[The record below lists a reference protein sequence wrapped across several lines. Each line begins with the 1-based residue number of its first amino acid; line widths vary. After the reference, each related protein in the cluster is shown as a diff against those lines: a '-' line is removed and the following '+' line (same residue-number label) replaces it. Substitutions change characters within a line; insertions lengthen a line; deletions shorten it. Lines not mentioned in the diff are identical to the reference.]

1 MLINENARLG
11 GALKLQR
18 WLDAFACDIAS
29 LSNDDDKIKI
39 ASKAEE
45 LLNLLNDAYC
55 GEDLFYA
62 NFDLTDKTS
71 DDLNLL
77 SLDATD
83 HQDFDAPELV
93 DSQQKSFHFQEDELN
108 DFAESISSRDSELV
122 DDFEGDRVIDDAV
135 DIALNQDVDSSHES
149 DAISDSESAS
159 ALLTGYL
166 ESDFSETDDNV
177 KGLYVG
183 VIEDSRENNIIE
195 EETDDENVS
204 VDSDE
209 SISDD
214 EAHESYDDVVEPEV
228 DENNYGSD
236 DFDDSNVFDDDVEIN
251 TEDSVESKRMEDM
264 TDDEESENQAL
275 SDDFDL
281 DNIPGLPTASDVSD
295 YIQD

>member
-71 DDLNLL
+71 DELNLL
-77 SLDATD
+77 SLDETD

-93 DSQQKSFHFQEDELN
+93 DSQQESFHFQEDELN
-108 DFAESISSRDSELV
+108 DFVESISSRDSELV
-122 DDFEGDRVIDDAV
+122 DDFEGDGVIDGAV

-159 ALLTGYL
+159 VLLTGYL

-177 KGLYVG
+177 KGLYTG
-183 VIEDSRENNIIE
+183 VIEDPQDINNDDEEMDDEINPE
-195 EETDDENVS
+195 EEDDES
-204 VDSDE
+204 
-209 SISDD
+209 
-214 EAHESYDDVVEPEV
+214 HDDVVESES

-236 DFDDSNVFDDDVEIN
+236 DFDDDNVFDNDDVEIN

>member
-71 DDLNLL
+71 DELNLL
-77 SLDATD
+77 SLDETD

-177 KGLYVG
+177 KGLYTG
-183 VIEDSRENNIIE
+183 VIEDTQDINNDDEINSE
-195 EETDDENVS
+195 EEDDES
-204 VDSDE
+204 
-209 SISDD
+209 
-214 EAHESYDDVVEPEV
+214 HDDVVESES

-236 DFDDSNVFDDDVEIN
+236 DFDDDNVFDNDDVEIN

>member
-71 DDLNLL
+71 DELNLL
-77 SLDATD
+77 SLDETD

-93 DSQQKSFHFQEDELN
+93 DSQQESFHFQEDELN

-122 DDFEGDRVIDDAV
+122 DAFEGDGVIDDAV

-149 DAISDSESAS
+149 EAISDSESAS

-177 KGLYVG
+177 KGLYTG
-183 VIEDSRENNIIE
+183 VIEDSQDINNDDEINSE
-195 EETDDENVS
+195 EEDDES
-204 VDSDE
+204 
-209 SISDD
+209 
-214 EAHESYDDVVEPEV
+214 HDDVVESES

-236 DFDDSNVFDDDVEIN
+236 DFDDDNVFDNDDVEIN

-281 DNIPGLPTASDVSD
+281 DNISGLPTASDVSD

>member
-1 MLINENARLG
+1 MKELIMLINENARLG

-62 NFDLTDKTS
+62 NFDLMDKTS
-71 DDLNLL
+71 DELNLL
-77 SLDATD
+77 SLDETD

-93 DSQQKSFHFQEDELN
+93 DSQQESFHFQEDELN
-108 DFAESISSRDSELV
+108 DFVESISSRDSELV
-122 DDFEGDRVIDDAV
+122 DDFEGDGVIDGAV

-159 ALLTGYL
+159 VLLTGYL

-177 KGLYVG
+177 KGLYTG
-183 VIEDSRENNIIE
+183 VIEDPQDINN
-195 EETDDENVS
+195 DDEMDDEINS
-204 VDSDE
+204 EKEDDE
-209 SISDD
+209 S
-214 EAHESYDDVVEPEV
+214 HDDVVESES
-228 DENNYGSD
+228 DGNNYGSD
-236 DFDDSNVFDDDVEIN
+236 DFDDDNVFDNDDVEIN

>member
-71 DDLNLL
+71 DELNLL
-77 SLDATD
+77 SLDETD

-93 DSQQKSFHFQEDELN
+93 DSQQESFHFQEDELN
-108 DFAESISSRDSELV
+108 DFVESISSRDSELV
-122 DDFEGDRVIDDAV
+122 DDFEGDDAV

-159 ALLTGYL
+159 VLLTGYL

-177 KGLYVG
+177 KGLYTG
-183 VIEDSRENNIIE
+183 VIEDPQDINNDDDEEMDDEINSE
-195 EETDDENVS
+195 EEDDES
-204 VDSDE
+204 
-209 SISDD
+209 
-214 EAHESYDDVVEPEV
+214 HDDVVESES

-236 DFDDSNVFDDDVEIN
+236 DFDDDNVFDNDDVEIN

>member
-1 MLINENARLG
+1 M
-11 GALKLQR
+11 
-18 WLDAFACDIAS
+18 
-29 LSNDDDKIKI
+29 
-39 ASKAEE
+39 
-45 LLNLLNDAYC
+45 
-55 GEDLFYA
+55 FYA

-71 DDLNLL
+71 DELNLL
-77 SLDATD
+77 SLDETD
-83 HQDFDAPELV
+83 HQDFDAPKLV
-93 DSQQKSFHFQEDELN
+93 DSQQESFHFQEDELN

-122 DDFEGDRVIDDAV
+122 NAFEGDGVIDDAV

-149 DAISDSESAS
+149 EAISDSESAS

-177 KGLYVG
+177 KGLYTG
-183 VIEDSRENNIIE
+183 VIEDSQDINNDDEINSE
-195 EETDDENVS
+195 EEDDES
-204 VDSDE
+204 
-209 SISDD
+209 
-214 EAHESYDDVVEPEV
+214 HDDVVESES

-236 DFDDSNVFDDDVEIN
+236 DFDDDNVFDNDDVEIN

-281 DNIPGLPTASDVSD
+281 DNIPGLPIASEVSD

>member
-1 MLINENARLG
+1 MKELIMLINENARLG

-71 DDLNLL
+71 DELNLL
-77 SLDATD
+77 SLDETD

-177 KGLYVG
+177 KGLYTG
-183 VIEDSRENNIIE
+183 VIEDTQDINNDDEINSE
-195 EETDDENVS
+195 EEDDES
-204 VDSDE
+204 
-209 SISDD
+209 
-214 EAHESYDDVVEPEV
+214 HDDVVESES

-236 DFDDSNVFDDDVEIN
+236 DFDDDNVFDNDDVEIN

>member
-71 DDLNLL
+71 DELNLL
-77 SLDATD
+77 SLDETD

-93 DSQQKSFHFQEDELN
+93 DSQQESFHFQEDELN
-108 DFAESISSRDSELV
+108 DFVESISSRDSELV
-122 DDFEGDRVIDDAV
+122 DDFEGDGVTDDAV

-166 ESDFSETDDNV
+166 ESNFSETDDNV
-177 KGLYVG
+177 KGLYTG
-183 VIEDSRENNIIE
+183 VIEDSQDINNDDEINSE
-195 EETDDENVS
+195 EEDDES
-204 VDSDE
+204 HD
-209 SISDD
+209 
-214 EAHESYDDVVEPEV
+214 DDVVESES

-236 DFDDSNVFDDDVEIN
+236 DFDDDNVFDNDDVEIN

>member
-71 DDLNLL
+71 DELNLL
-77 SLDATD
+77 SLDETD
-83 HQDFDAPELV
+83 HQDFDAPKLV
-93 DSQQKSFHFQEDELN
+93 DSQQESFHFQEDELN

-122 DDFEGDRVIDDAV
+122 NAFEGDGVIDDAV

-149 DAISDSESAS
+149 EAISDSESAS

-177 KGLYVG
+177 KGLYTG
-183 VIEDSRENNIIE
+183 VIEDSQDINNDDEINSE
-195 EETDDENVS
+195 EEDDES
-204 VDSDE
+204 
-209 SISDD
+209 
-214 EAHESYDDVVEPEV
+214 HDDVVESES

-236 DFDDSNVFDDDVEIN
+236 DFDDDNVFDNDDVEIN

-281 DNIPGLPTASDVSD
+281 DNIPGLPIASEVSD

>member
-1 MLINENARLG
+1 MKELIMLINENARLG

-71 DDLNLL
+71 DELNLL
-77 SLDATD
+77 SLDETD

-177 KGLYVG
+177 KGLYTG
-183 VIEDSRENNIIE
+183 VIEDTQDINNDDEINSE
-195 EETDDENVS
+195 EEDDES
-204 VDSDE
+204 
-209 SISDD
+209 
-214 EAHESYDDVVEPEV
+214 HDDVVESES

-236 DFDDSNVFDDDVEIN
+236 DFDDDNVFDNDDVEIN

-275 SDDFDL
+275 SDNFDL

>member
-45 LLNLLNDAYC
+45 LLTLLNDAYC

-71 DDLNLL
+71 DELNLL
-77 SLDATD
+77 SLDETD

-93 DSQQKSFHFQEDELN
+93 DSQQESFHFQEDELN
-108 DFAESISSRDSELV
+108 DFAESIAQRDSELV
-122 DDFEGDRVIDDAV
+122 DDSEGDGVSDDAV
-135 DIALNQDVDSSHES
+135 DIVLNHDVDSSHES
-149 DAISDSESAS
+149 DVISDSESAS

-166 ESDFSETDDNV
+166 DSDFSETDDNV

>member
-71 DDLNLL
+71 DELNLL
-77 SLDATD
+77 SLDETD

-93 DSQQKSFHFQEDELN
+93 DSQQESFHFQEDELN

-122 DDFEGDRVIDDAV
+122 DAFEGDGVIDDVV

-177 KGLYVG
+177 KGLYTG
-183 VIEDSRENNIIE
+183 VIEDSQDINN
-195 EETDDENVS
+195 DDEINS
-204 VDSDE
+204 EKEDDE
-209 SISDD
+209 SHD
-214 EAHESYDDVVEPEV
+214 DDVVESEP

-236 DFDDSNVFDDDVEIN
+236 GSDDFDDDNVFDNDDVEIN

-281 DNIPGLPTASDVSD
+281 DNISGLPTASDVSD

>member
-71 DDLNLL
+71 DELNLL
-77 SLDATD
+77 SLDETD

-93 DSQQKSFHFQEDELN
+93 DSQQESFHFQEDELN

-122 DDFEGDRVIDDAV
+122 DDFEGDGVIDDAV

-177 KGLYVG
+177 KGLYTG
-183 VIEDSRENNIIE
+183 VIEDSQDINNDDEINSE
-195 EETDDENVS
+195 EEDDES
-204 VDSDE
+204 
-209 SISDD
+209 
-214 EAHESYDDVVEPEV
+214 HDDVVESES

-236 DFDDSNVFDDDVEIN
+236 GSDGSDDFDDDNVFDNDDVEIN

-264 TDDEESENQAL
+264 TDDEESENKAL

-281 DNIPGLPTASDVSD
+281 DNIPGLPTASEVSD